1 VSATN
6 AVDRAPTK
14 TGWSTAFPPWNL
26 DLLPPTSPALSVLVL
41 VQVQV
46 QLLLLLPL
54 PSSALRVSRRA
65 RLTRLCPVIR
75 SYPRSPLRATCT
87 HILNTIRRS
96 MSTSRRWS
104 RRLTPHGRSPFHA
117 QYRFPHP
124 TPHTPHLIEQNTM
137 HRHLVFLR
145 VMLMPHAVP
154 HATCHMPPASAST
167 SASAM
172 NARV

>member
-1 VSATN
+1 VL
-6 AVDRAPTK
+6 RMQ
-14 TGWSTAFPPWNL
+14 STARRPRL
-26 DLLPPTSPALSVLVL
+26 DGV
-41 VQVQV
+41 
-46 QLLLLLPL
+46 L
-54 PSSALRVSRRA
+54 PSPLGI
-65 RLTRLCPVIR
+65 LI
-75 SYPRSPLRATCT
+75 SYPRPRQHFQYSYSYKYRYNYYSFSHSLHPPCESRAAPVSLDFARSYGHT
-87 HILNTIRRS
+87 HARPCAQHAH
-96 MSTSRRWS
+96 TS
-104 RRLTPHGRSPFHA
+104 SPFHA